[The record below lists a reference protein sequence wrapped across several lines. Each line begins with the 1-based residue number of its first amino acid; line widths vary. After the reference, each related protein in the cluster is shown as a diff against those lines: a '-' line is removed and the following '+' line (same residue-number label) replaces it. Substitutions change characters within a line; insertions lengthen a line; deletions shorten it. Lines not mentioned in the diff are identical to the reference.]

1 MDKEQVKAAIKAF
14 RFKLIQKTKGTN
26 DEFALKKLFNNFD
39 KNKNEM
45 IGAYELDLMLKA
57 LEAPVQPRLVN
68 PILIQLDKNETGFI
82 EYSELRKFLFF
93 DPYPA

>member
-1 MDKEQVKAAIKAF
+1 MKAAVKAF
-14 RFKLIQKTKGTN
+14 RFKLIQKTKGTS
-26 DEFALKKLFNNFD
+26 DEFALKKLFTNFD

-57 LEAPVQPRLVN
+57 MEVPVQARLVN
-68 PILIQLDKNETGFI
+68 PILTQLDKNETGFI